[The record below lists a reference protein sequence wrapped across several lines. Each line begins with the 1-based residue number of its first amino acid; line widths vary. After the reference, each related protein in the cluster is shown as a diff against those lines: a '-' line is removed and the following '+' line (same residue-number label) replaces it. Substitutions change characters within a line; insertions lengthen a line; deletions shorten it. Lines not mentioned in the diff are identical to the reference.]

1 MSIELEDLFRQEGVD
16 TSARAGWDIDGA
28 VRQGTQRRR
37 RRRALTALGSVLVAT
52 SLIAG
57 VTNLWP
63 GSNTSVAPAVAP
75 PKSCQTMSVVSARTT
90 SSWVVDG
97 PRNIH
102 HVLGY
107 EPLPLPSAP
116 KYAQITG
123 TFEGTIPPRASID
136 FRLGWSSQELSPFNA
151 ETLKQALR
159 TYGISLHGQPLKT
172 EDWPTYDDFQSYL
185 KGKHFDGS
193 HYWIAFAAAQFDRI
207 DAKVLCTD
215 SGVRFDAHV
224 EDIHPP
230 VVQALNCDLHPKIG
244 TAEEYGAFYCEP
256 VRIAKQ
262 SGHAPDKSLVV
273 PYTLP

>member
-1 MSIELEDLFRQEGVD
+1 
-16 TSARAGWDIDGA
+16 
-28 VRQGTQRRR
+28 
-37 RRRALTALGSVLVAT
+37 
-52 SLIAG
+52 
-57 VTNLWP
+57 
-63 GSNTSVAPAVAP
+63 
-75 PKSCQTMSVVSARTT
+75 MSVVSARTT
-90 SSWVVDG
+90 SSWVIDG
-97 PRNIH
+97 PGSAIAIA
-102 HVLGY
+102 
-107 EPLPLPSAP
+107 EPLPTAP
-116 KYAQITG
+116 KFAQ
-123 TFEGTIPPRASID
+123 FNRADSLEFPPLASID
-136 FRLGWSSQELSPFNA
+136 FRLGWSSQELSSFNA
-151 ETLKQALR
+151 ETLKQALG

-244 TAEEYGAFYCEP
+244 TVEEYGSFYCEP